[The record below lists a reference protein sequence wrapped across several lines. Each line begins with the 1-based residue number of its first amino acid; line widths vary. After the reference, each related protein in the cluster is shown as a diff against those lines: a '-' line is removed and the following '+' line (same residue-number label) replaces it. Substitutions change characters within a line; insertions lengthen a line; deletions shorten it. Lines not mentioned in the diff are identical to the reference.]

1 MEFFKI
7 SGENNIK
14 IHSANLIYEE
24 KIFIVIINSNG
35 WN

>member
-14 IHSANLIYEE
+14 IRSHNLIYDAD
-24 KIFIVIINSNG
+24 IFIVTKNSND
-35 WN
+35 